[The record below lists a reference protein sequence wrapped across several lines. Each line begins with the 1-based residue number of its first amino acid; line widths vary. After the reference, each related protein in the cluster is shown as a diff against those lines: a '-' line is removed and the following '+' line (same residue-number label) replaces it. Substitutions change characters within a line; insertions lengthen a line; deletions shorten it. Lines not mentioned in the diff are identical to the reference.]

1 MLADR
6 GIKKGIEVFV
16 KDSFDSNLPARKAI
30 VIRTYPR
37 PSRWLVVKY
46 ESGDI
51 EQVEER
57 QVTTMFEKNRRIF
70 Y

>member
-1 MLADR
+1 MLQER
-6 GIKKGIEVFV
+6 GIRRGIEVFV
-16 KDSFDSNLPARKAI
+16 KSKVDPDLPERKALVVNI
-30 VIRTYPR
+30 YPH
-37 PSRWLVVKY
+37 PSRWMVVKY

-51 EQVEER
+51 EQVEES